1 MKDMMMKMKWW
12 MMLLLAV
19 VGFSA
24 PVNAMTLEGLEQGA
38 TAALKHL
45 DGGAALNDDEQ
56 AAARDF
62 EQYVRN
68 FYRWVLLIGI
78 YSADSQTEAERAVK
92 LVPTEGMRDIKYF
105 STGIDQ
111 YIKAHKRVG
120 MDTESVEAEGVVLA
134 WYLSQHPN
142 AGFWQKAMM
151 AASLRRSFG
160 DKYPGQE
167 KVEAD
172 LDAQRMRESK
182 SRPKPAAV
190 DADGKPVEEK
200 PAEMEPVPG
209 AAEKGGIRK

>member
-1 MKDMMMKMKWW
+1 MKDMTMMKMKCW
-12 MMLLLAV
+12 MMALLLAV

-24 PVNAMTLEGLEQGA
+24 PVKAMTLEGLEQGA
-38 TAALKHL
+38 GAAVKHL
-45 DGGAALNDDEQ
+45 GGGAALNDDEQ
-56 AAARDF
+56 AAARNF

-78 YSADSQTEAERAVK
+78 YSADSQTEAERVVK
-92 LVPTEGMRDIKYF
+92 LAPTEEMRDIRYF
-105 STGIDQ
+105 STGIGQ
-111 YIKAHKRVG
+111 YIKAHKREG
-120 MDTESVEAEGVVLA
+120 MDTESVEAEGVLLA

-151 AASLRRSFG
+151 AGSLRRAFG

-182 SRPKPAAV
+182 SRPKPAA
-190 DADGKPVEEK
+190 DAGAGGK
-200 PAEMEPVPG
+200 PAEVQPGPG
-209 AAEKGGIRK
+209 AGEKGGVTK